1 MLNAHL
7 IIIPSIILNNNLLYI
22 IQGAQEP
29 LWVTLLCVV
38 LYFFA
43 FFIYY
48 LPKELKRRKEI
59 DMEYCKR
66 KGISY
71 DELIKRRNISRA
83 RKIPNSTRN
92 YILNRD
98 GYRCKKCG
106 STSNLQ
112 IDHIY
117 PFSQGGGNEAS
128 NLQVLCRN
136 CTLSKGATY

>member
-1 MLNAHL
+1 
-7 IIIPSIILNNNLLYI
+7 
-22 IQGAQEP
+22 
-29 LWVTLLCVV
+29 
-38 LYFFA
+38 
-43 FFIYY
+43 
-48 LPKELKRRKEI
+48 
-59 DMEYCKR
+59 MEYCKR

-128 NLQVLCRN
+128 NLQVLCRSCN
-136 CTLSKGATY
+136 LSKGASY